1 MFKGNI
7 VKFKNII
14 IALFLVLTSIT
25 TCYAEEARQDFSII
39 LSEYL
44 KIETVTSPILM
55 VNVTDDTG
63 NLYTPLSSKFRVI
76 SNCQEQKT
84 LYLKSESLTENG
96 NEQSM
101 FDVGG
106 RVYIAFTNVAKQ
118 PSSDA
123 LANCKMGS
131 HPKFSAGVVAYPVAS
146 IIGAKTRYQRGQGKY
161 EVFINNGITDISV
174 NIGSHVLRSSFDKN
188 DPKGFY
194 QATLS
199 LTESD
204 I

>member
-1 MFKGNI
+1 M
-7 VKFKNII
+7 KFKNII
-14 IALFLVLTSIT
+14 IALFLAFTNIAN
-25 TCYAEEARQDFSII
+25 CYAEEAKIDFNII
-39 LSEYL
+39 LAEYL
-44 KIETVTSPILM
+44 KIETITSPVLT
-55 VNVTDDTG
+55 VNITDNSG
-63 NLYTPLSSKFRVI
+63 NLYTPISSKFRVI

-96 NEQSM
+96 SEPSM

-106 RVYIAFTNVAKQ
+106 KVYIAFTNVAKQ
-118 PSSDA
+118 PTSDA

-131 HPKFSAGVVAYPVAS
+131 HPKFSAGVVAYPVNS
-146 IIGAKTRYQRGQGKY
+146 IIGAKTKYQRGQGKY
-161 EVFINNGITDISV
+161 EVFINNGITNISV

-199 LTESD
+199 LTETD